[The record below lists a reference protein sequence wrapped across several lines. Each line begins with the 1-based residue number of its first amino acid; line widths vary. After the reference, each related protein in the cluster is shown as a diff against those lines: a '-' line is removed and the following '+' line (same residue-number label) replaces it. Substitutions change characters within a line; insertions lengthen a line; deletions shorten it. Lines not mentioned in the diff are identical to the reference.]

1 MIVYLDTSAYVKL
14 YVAEPGAD
22 QVRSVRAQARA
33 ICCHLIGYAELRAT
47 LAKAVREKRLTRE
60 GLAKQIQSME
70 ADWSSTQ
77 VVNVTEGL
85 IRRAGDLAQQHGLR
99 GYDSVH
105 LAAAETVWQALPG
118 VDFRFLAFDAKLVEA
133 AEKLGMRVG

>member
-22 QVRSVRAQARA
+22 QVRNVRAQASA

-85 IRRAGDLAQQHGLR
+85 IRRAGDLAQHHGLR

-118 VDFRFLAFDAKLVEA
+118 VDFRFVAFDARLVEA

>member
-22 QVRSVRAQARA
+22 QVRNAKAQASA

-60 GLAKQIQSME
+60 GLAKQILSME

-77 VVNVTEGL
+77 VVNVTEAL
-85 IRRAGDLAQQHGLR
+85 IRRAGGLAQQHALR
-99 GYDSVH
+99 SYDIVH
-105 LAAAETVWQALPG
+105 LAAAEAVWQALPG
-118 VDFRFLAFDAKLVEA
+118 VDFRFVAFDAKLVKA